1 MDATTLPLY
10 AGTPDQKFTRAVRDI
25 ARRQS
30 VLFHG
35 TSLGSMIARTNTL
48 LYPSVGDPAISFT
61 RSPETAVHF
70 ATLPKDFDDGLPTVF
85 VFNRQSLR
93 SRYRV
98 EPYQCPPPENHKEG
112 KFEMEEMIWHR
123 DVEQVS
129 RHLAAIVYCL
139 LDDVFVETDISEM
152 GRSYKRIA
160 SACAE
165 VSLEFRSGRIA
176 S

>member
-1 MDATTLPLY
+1 MVHTTLPFY
-10 AGTPDQKFTRAVRDI
+10 AGTADQKFTRAVRDI

-123 DVEQVS
+123 DVEHVS
-129 RHLAAIVYCL
+129 RHLTAIVYCL

-152 GRSYKRIA
+152 RRSYKQIA

-165 VSLEFRSGRIA
+165 ASLEFRSGRIA